1 MPLGSQLI
9 ADSRQVRTDRL
20 NSEDRW
26 LSVDEIAAYL
36 GVVRESVYRW
46 VVSRGMPGH
55 KVGRH
60 WKFRKDEVD
69 EWVRSGG
76 ASQGYPAQPP
86 HRS

>member
-1 MPLGSQLI
+1 MN
-9 ADSRQVRTDRL
+9 T
-20 NSEDRW
+20 EDRW
-26 LSVDEIAAYL
+26 LPVEEIAAYL

-76 ASQGYPAQPP
+76 ASQDGRELHAG
-86 HRS
+86 

>member
-9 ADSRQVRTDRL
+9 ADSRQVRADRL

-76 ASQGYPAQPP
+76 ASDS
-86 HRS
+86 RDRE